1 MDSNGCIAKYKSY
14 HPNFITRS
22 LKINAG
28 MVEIAQ
34 IIKNVLELR
43 NSLSLS
49 ILLLLFYIAIFIMSF
64 FLQQKRA
71 HLSSSSFVIIVM
83 YNLLFEFFLV
93 VLPYAFLR
101 QTNLYSCP
109 FVPEKRSRHVL
120 GSDHQCKL
128 QTHNLNRRVNHL
140 L

>member
-14 HPNFITRS
+14 HPNFIARS

-83 YNLLFEFFLV
+83 YNLLFEFFFGSSSLRV
-93 VLPYAFLR
+93 SSTNKSLFL
-101 QTNLYSCP
+101 SIC
-109 FVPEKRSRHVL
+109 SRKAI
-120 GSDHQCKL
+120 S
-128 QTHNLNRRVNHL
+128 TRFRI
-140 L
+140 